1 MAFLTLED
9 MTASIECLI
18 FPRVLEQFGEFVATD
33 RLVRISGKLSLRE
46 DEEPKL
52 LADALSDISEE
63 PPQVNNVGRGGRRAH
78 KADDQFAP
86 QDMGYFAAPP
96 EDAAALDMASADVQ
110 PRAQD
115 APRARPKRGAY
126 SVSDEV
132 IADAIRLHE
141 DEQIIRKR
149 LEAAR
154 KRSSASAPEAKL
166 FIRVNERTQ
175 IEDALSLLQS
185 GGDVPVYLH
194 IASENATLL
203 APRERWISIEA
214 DLAALIS
221 TLGEANVKLVRKV

>member
-1 MAFLTLED
+1 M
-9 MTASIECLI
+9 
-18 FPRVLEQFGEFVATD
+18 
-33 RLVRISGKLSLRE
+33 
-46 DEEPKL
+46 
-52 LADALSDISEE
+52 
-63 PPQVNNVGRGGRRAH
+63 
-78 KADDQFAP
+78 
-86 QDMGYFAAPP
+86 
-96 EDAAALDMASADVQ
+96 
-110 PRAQD
+110 
-115 APRARPKRGAY
+115 
-126 SVSDEV
+126 SDEV

-221 TLGEANVKLVRKV
+221 ALGEANVKLVRKV